1 MPRPTKAKHEKNPL
15 PVKVHECTGM
25 AMSDAKAERVAAAF
39 LSGMSI
45 RAICRAYGTSHQ
57 SVVALVKNRADL
69 LEKARELT
77 AKNWRTLA
85 VAGTAELLDRL
96 EDLNS
101 HQLGILSAI
110 AVDKDLLLSGQ
121 PTQRVEVSVAPAA
134 EQWDAFVAGLRQR
147 EDAIDVAFEPVQE
160 EAPPAKKE
168 YAQLC

>member
-25 AMSDAKAERVAAAF
+25 AMTDAKAERVAAAF

-57 SVVALVKNRADL
+57 SVVALVKNRGDL

-121 PTQRVEVSVAPAA
+121 PTQRVEVSIAPAA
-134 EQWDAFVAGLRQR
+134 EQWASFVSSLRGSNGD
-147 EDAIDVAFEPVQE
+147 EEVIDVPFRPVEPVV
-160 EAPPAKKE
+160 A
-168 YAQLC
+168 LH

>member
-1 MPRPTKAKHEKNPL
+1 MPRPTRAKHEKNPL
-15 PVKVHECTGM
+15 PVKVHECTGL
-25 AMSDAKAERVAAAF
+25 AMPDAKAERVATAF

-57 SVVALVKNRADL
+57 SVVALIKNRSDL

-85 VAGTAELLDRL
+85 VAGTAELLERL

-121 PTQRVEVSVAPAA
+121 PTQRIEVSIAPAA
-134 EQWDAFVAGLRQR
+134 DQWAEFVAGLRAER
-147 EDAIDVAFEPVQE
+147 EQEAAGEVIDVAFEQVE
-160 EAPPAKKE
+160 TAGRLA
-168 YAQLC
+168 